1 MILSKYTTE
10 LRYICEVLSGKD
22 SSKGYNDV
30 DSIVTLA
37 APIIFNVQ
45 FPIHN
50 EEHRLD
56 LEKMIL
62 RHYYTRE
69 IAAETF
75 GLWQL
80 WLNNTMCEIMPKY
93 NELYRVAE
101 LAKNLNPLNNDTV
114 TESRETVR
122 HDEGTND
129 NTRKDSD
136 TPRGELNGIESNKY
150 LSFAQVIGA
159 TVENDGTETVNYTK
173 TARHG
178 DIIDTMEKYKTNV
191 YNIDL
196 MIIDELKPLF
206 MGLW

>member
-1 MILSKYTTE
+1 MSKYTTE

-37 APIIFNVQ
+37 APIIFNIQ

-50 EEHRLD
+50 ETHRLD

-62 RHYYTRE
+62 KHYYTRE

-159 TVENDGTETVNYTK
+159 SVENDGTENVTYTK

-206 MGLW
+206 IGLW